1 MSFLDSVLTKH
12 DPEARTISDQTFAK
26 AFASGEDWNSPGD
39 VAGVKVNRNSALGL
53 STVWACVSLIADSI
67 ATLPVEAYTVN
78 EFGVRASVKPQP
90 RWIERPNPEQTKV
103 DFIFSV
109 IASLLLDGI
118 APLYTV
124 RDKRGD
130 VVEVWPL
137 DPQWTQLR
145 REQQP
150 NGSWKIVYY
159 FMVAQ
164 GQQSPVGPFRVPMGP
179 DMFHINAFVNSVC
192 WPRGVPPLE
201 VARTMFGGAIAGQE
215 MGARFFGQGMN
226 AGGVIENPGDMTIE
240 QAREMKEDF
249 GRANS
254 GLKKMHLPPVLTGGA
269 TFKQIMIS
277 PEQAQF
283 LEQRNFS
290 VEDICRFYRVPPHMV
305 SHMVRSTSWGS
316 GIEYQGMTFVN
327 YTLRPWIERLEAA
340 WSDWMLLFQPEQK
353 FGLDVSGLLRGDALS
368 RATRAASGRQ
378 WGWLS
383 ADDVRADEGL
393 AALPDG
399 NGSIYLQP
407 VNLVEAAA
415 DPTSVKADPPPP
427 DEPEEFK

>member
-1 MSFLDSVLTKH
+1 
-12 DPEARTISDQTFAK
+12 
-26 AFASGEDWNSPGD
+26 

-67 ATLPVEAYTVN
+67 ATLPVEAYTMD
-78 EFGVRASVKPQP
+78 EMGVRKSVKPQP

-124 RDKRGD
+124 RDTKGD

-145 REQQP
+145 REKQP

-340 WSDWMLLFQPEQK
+340 WSDWMLLFQQDQK
-353 FGLDVSGLLRGDALS
+353 FGLDVSGLLRGDAQS
-368 RATRAASGRQ
+368 RALRAASGRQ

-383 ADDVRADEGL
+383 ANDVRADEGK
-393 AALPDG
+393 APIE
-399 NGSIYLQP
+399 NGDIYLQP
-407 VNLVEAAA
+407 VNLIEASA
-415 DPTSVKADPPPP
+415 DPTAVEAKPPPP